1 MDWIPNSQKWETP
14 KGLSADEGLNKMWY
28 THPRILVFAVERNK
42 MCVITWINLGD
53 M

>member
-1 MDWIPNSQKWETP
+1 MDWIPNSQKWKTL
-14 KGLSADEGLNKMWY
+14 KGLSADKGLNKMWY
-28 THPRILVFAVERNK
+28 THTRILVFTIERNK